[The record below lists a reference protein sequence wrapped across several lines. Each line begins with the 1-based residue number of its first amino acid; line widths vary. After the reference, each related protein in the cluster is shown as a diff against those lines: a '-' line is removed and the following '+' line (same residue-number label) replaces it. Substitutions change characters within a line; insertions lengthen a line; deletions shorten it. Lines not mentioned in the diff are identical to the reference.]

1 MKLDPVLGEGLSPR
15 YGRAGWGAEAE
26 QAEQAEQAVEAEE
39 LEVR

>member
-26 QAEQAEQAVEAEE
+26 QAEQAVEAEE